1 MGLYCSFTPESLG
14 YPNIVETEILGT
26 YLEVQVD
33 YSQALED
40 FCSTFLD
47 VSTSLV
53 PVDTGFLKST
63 LDAQTDGEGAYA
75 EATAEYA
82 QYPEYGTW
90 CQEAQPYFEPAVDA
104 ASEAFFIGADQALDD
119 ASKELEDM
127 AEVVMEEFQ
136 EEMEE
141 QMENGGGFL
150 GSLAMMAAIYVVLF
164 PILVNAYGI
173 LDSLGLVGNNG
184 GSNIDIS
191 ASGGGGL
198 IEIEII

>member
-14 YPNIVETEILGT
+14 YPDVVETDVLGT
-26 YLEVQVD
+26 HLKVQVD

-40 FCSTFLD
+40 FCSTFLE

-53 PVDTGFLKST
+53 PVDTGFLQST
-63 LDAQTDGEGAYA
+63 LDAQTSGDEAYA

-104 ASEAFFIGADQALDD
+104 ASEAFFAGADQAVDD

-127 AEVVMEEFQ
+127 AEEVMEEFQ
-136 EEMEE
+136 EEMAA
-141 QMENGGGFL
+141 QMEGGNFL
-150 GSLAMMAAIYVVLF
+150 ASLAMAAAMYVVLF
-164 PILVNAYGI
+164 PVLVNVYGI
-173 LDSLGLVGNNG
+173 MDSLGMTGNNG
-184 GSNIDIS
+184 GSNVDIS
-191 ASGGGGL
+191 ASGAGGL
-198 IEIEII
+198 IEVEII